1 MPTNSVYGVWPNSGE
16 IDIMEHIGCDN
27 GNIHGTIHCSEYNF
41 VNNTQQGGTLNN
53 ILAVTGTDVDQFH
66 TYTIEWDDSS
76 INWYVDNISYYTYY
90 KSGDDYTTWP
100 FDQKFFIILNLAIG
114 GDWGGICSF
123 ESTTFPQM
131 LEIDFVRVYQ

>member
-1 MPTNSVYGVWPNSGE
+1 M
-16 IDIMEHIGCDN
+16 
-27 GNIHGTIHCSEYNF
+27 
-41 VNNTQQGGTLNN
+41 
-53 ILAVTGTDVDQFH
+53 TGTDVDQFH

-90 KSGDDYTTWP
+90 KNGDDYTTWP
-100 FDQKFFIILNLAIG
+100 FDQNFFIILNLAIG